1 MVTEAGP
8 AALVNSVTGWI
19 ATAALGTV
27 GENTGILPMC
37 LIVFAWRPGHALPL
51 IVAANRDEFYARP
64 TQALGAWEDAP
75 GVHAG
80 RDLEAGGTWLGV
92 GPQGRFAALTNIRE
106 PGQPLGP
113 RSRGELVAA
122 YLQGELGVEAYLD
135 QVASRSRQY
144 SGFNL
149 LVGDGRQLGY
159 LHAREAAARLL
170 EPGVYG
176 LSNAGLDTPWPKLV
190 KARRGLEGLLESAD
204 PQRLLALLAD
214 GETAAD
220 ADLPETGVGLATE
233 KLLSS
238 VFIASQNY
246 GTRAS
251 TVLIVD
257 DQGRRRLVER
267 SFGPFGGHL
276 GEVCLEV

>member
-1 MVTEAGP
+1 IRDP
-8 AALVNSVTGWI
+8 A
-19 ATAALGTV
+19 
-27 GENTGILPMC
+27 
-37 LIVFAWRPGHALPL
+37 
-51 IVAANRDEFYARP
+51 
-64 TQALGAWEDAP
+64 QA
-75 GVHAG
+75 
-80 RDLEAGGTWLGV
+80 
-92 GPQGRFAALTNIRE
+92 
-106 PGQPLGP
+106 LGP

-159 LHAREAAARLL
+159 LHARDAAPGLL
-170 EPGVYG
+170 EAGVYG

-190 KARRGLEGLLESAD
+190 KARSGLEGLLETPQ

-214 GETAAD
+214 AEPAPEGE
-220 ADLPETGVGLATE
+220 LPETGVGLATE

-257 DQGRRRLVER
+257 DQGKRLLIER

-276 GEVCLEV
+276 GEVELLAL

>member
-1 MVTEAGP
+1 
-8 AALVNSVTGWI
+8 
-19 ATAALGTV
+19 
-27 GENTGILPMC
+27 MC

-64 TQALGAWEDAP
+64 TQALAAWEDAP

-113 RSRGELVAA
+113 RSRGELVAG
-122 YLQGELGVEAYLD
+122 YLQGEMGLEAYLD
-135 QVASRSRQY
+135 QVASRSGHY

-149 LVGDGRQLGY
+149 LVGDRKQLGY
-159 LHAREAAARLL
+159 LHAREAAPRLL
-170 EPGVYG
+170 KAGVYG
-176 LSNAGLDTPWPKLV
+176 LSNAGLDTPWPKLI
-190 KARRGLEGLLESAD
+190 KARNGLAGLLDAAD

-214 GETAAD
+214 PEPAAD
-220 ADLPETGVGLATE
+220 SELPETGVGVATE

-257 DQGRRRLVER
+257 DQGRRRLIER

-276 GEVCLEV
+276 GEVELMV

>member
-1 MVTEAGP
+1 
-8 AALVNSVTGWI
+8 
-19 ATAALGTV
+19 
-27 GENTGILPMC
+27 MC

-92 GPQGRFAALTNIRE
+92 GPNGRFAALTNIRD

-122 YLQGELGVEAYLD
+122 YLSGTLGVDAYLD
-135 QVASRSRQY
+135 QVASRASQY

-149 LVGDGRQLGY
+149 LVGDGERLGY
-159 LHAREAAARLL
+159 LHAREAAPRLL
-170 EPGVYG
+170 EPGIYG
-176 LSNAGLDTPWPKLV
+176 VSNAGLDTPWPKLV
-190 KARRGLEGLLESAD
+190 KARRGLQGMLDNPD
-204 PQRLLALLAD
+204 PQRLLGLLGD
-214 GETAAD
+214 GEPAPE

-257 DQGRRRLVER
+257 AQGRRRMIER

-276 GEVCLEV
+276 GEVEILA

>member
-1 MVTEAGP
+1 
-8 AALVNSVTGWI
+8 
-19 ATAALGTV
+19 
-27 GENTGILPMC
+27 MC
-37 LIVFAWRPGHALPL
+37 LIVFAWQPGSARPLV
-51 IVAANRDEFYARP
+51 VAANRDEFYARP
-64 TQALGAWEDAP
+64 TQALAAWEDAP

-80 RDLEAGGTWLGV
+80 RDLEAGGSWLGI
-92 GPQGRFAALTNIRE
+92 GPQGRFAALTNIRA
-106 PGQPLGP
+106 PGQPQGP

-135 QVASRSRQY
+135 QVASRSAQY

-149 LVGDGRQLGY
+149 LVGDSQQLGY
-159 LHAREAAARLL
+159 LHAREASPRLL
-170 EPGVYG
+170 AAGVYG
-176 LSNAGLDTPWPKLV
+176 LSNAGLDTPWPKLL
-190 KARRGLEGLLESAD
+190 KARSGLQSLLDSAD
-204 PQRLLALLAD
+204 PQQLLALLAD
-214 GETAAD
+214 ATQAPDSA
-220 ADLPETGVGLATE
+220 LPDTGVGLATE

-257 DQGRRRLVER
+257 NSGRRRMVER

-276 GEVCLEV
+276 GEVDITI

>member
-1 MVTEAGP
+1 
-8 AALVNSVTGWI
+8 
-19 ATAALGTV
+19 
-27 GENTGILPMC
+27 MC

-92 GPQGRFAALTNIRE
+92 GPGDRFAALTNIRD

-113 RSRGELVAA
+113 RSRGELVAT
-122 YLQGELGVEAYLD
+122 YLNGELGVEAYLD
-135 QVASRSRQY
+135 QVACRSSQY

-149 LVGDGRQLGY
+149 LVGDGERLGY
-159 LHAREAAARLL
+159 LHAQDASPCLL
-170 EPGVYG
+170 GPGVYG
-176 LSNAGLDTPWPKLV
+176 LSNAQLDTPWPKLV
-190 KARRGLEGLLESAD
+190 KARSGLQALLDEPD
-204 PQRLLALLAD
+204 PQRLLGLLDD
-214 GETAAD
+214 GEPAPE
-220 ADLPETGVGLATE
+220 ADLPQTGVGLATE

-257 DQGRRRLVER
+257 EQGRRRMIER
-267 SFGPFGGHL
+267 SFGPFGGRL
-276 GEVCLEV
+276 GEVEILV

>member
-1 MVTEAGP
+1 
-8 AALVNSVTGWI
+8 
-19 ATAALGTV
+19 
-27 GENTGILPMC
+27 MC
-37 LIVFAWRPGHALPL
+37 LIVFAWRPGTARPL

-64 TQALGAWEDAP
+64 TQALGNWEDAP

-92 GPQGRFAALTNIRE
+92 GPNGRFAALTNIRD
-106 PGQPLGP
+106 PRQPLGP

-135 QVASRSRQY
+135 QVASRSDQY

-149 LVGDGRQLGY
+149 LVGDGERLGY
-159 LHAREAAARLL
+159 LHAREPAPRLL

-176 LSNAGLDTPWPKLV
+176 LSNAGLDTPWPKLL
-190 KARRGLEGLLESAD
+190 KARSGLEGLLEDAD
-204 PQRLLALLAD
+204 LQQLLTLLGDAQPAPD
-214 GETAAD
+214 GE
-220 ADLPETGVGLATE
+220 LPETGVGLATE
-233 KLLSS
+233 RLLSS

-257 DQGRRRLVER
+257 DQGRRRMIER

-276 GEVCLEV
+276 GEVSLEI

>member
-1 MVTEAGP
+1 
-8 AALVNSVTGWI
+8 
-19 ATAALGTV
+19 
-27 GENTGILPMC
+27 MC
-37 LIVFAWRPGHALPL
+37 LIVFAWRPGTARPL
-51 IVAANRDEFYARP
+51 IVAANRDEFHGRP
-64 TQALGAWEDAP
+64 TLALGAWEDAP
-75 GVHAG
+75 GVYAG

-92 GPQGRFAALTNIRE
+92 GPHRRFAALTNIRD
-106 PGQPLGP
+106 PRQPLGP

-122 YLQGELGVEAYLD
+122 YLRGELGVEAYLD
-135 QVASRSRQY
+135 QVASRSGQY

-149 LVGDGRQLGY
+149 LVGDGQQLGY
-159 LHAREAAARLL
+159 LHAREAEPRLL
-170 EPGVYG
+170 SPGVYG

-190 KARRGLEGLLESAD
+190 KARTGLEGLLDSDD

-214 GETAAD
+214 AQPAPDSE
-220 ADLPETGVGLATE
+220 LPETGVGLATE

-257 DQGRRRLVER
+257 DQGRRRMIER

-276 GEVCLEV
+276 GEVSLEV